1 MSNKKVIILTIAV
14 IAGMIVIPTIYK
26 IHENHNDKLIQVVEK
41 EFSYYAKKC
50 FLNDECSKIVTLKNL
65 YDSGYINERLSNP
78 ITKKYYDDASFINLD
93 TNEINLI
100 S

>member
-1 MSNKKVIILTIAV
+1 MNKKVIILTIAV
-14 IAGMIVIPTIYK
+14 IVGMIVIPTIYK

-50 FLNDECSKIVTLKNL
+50 FLNDECGNIVTLKNL

-93 TNEINLI
+93 TREINLI